1 MFRQNGQ
8 QLEISYKTSRKLGT
22 LRAHPESTLSLP
34 LVFRFNAQNSNFRLT
49 ISLVAEGNEIGGET
63 MDEKSLLELWNTK
76 RSQVINAQIAP
87 TLMLVGVFVLAAY
100 GKFETATDAAKYLT
114 IGVAAATGIL
124 AIISQYATI
133 REAEILLV
141 DLKRIEKPSE
151 LSKKIADSR
160 GLLSLSAIAMVGLGV
175 AVFAL
180 VVWAVLG

>member
-1 MFRQNGQ
+1 
-8 QLEISYKTSRKLGT
+8 
-22 LRAHPESTLSLP
+22 
-34 LVFRFNAQNSNFRLT
+34 
-49 ISLVAEGNEIGGET
+49 
-63 MDEKSLLELWNTK
+63 MDEKNLLELWNTK

-87 TLMLVGVFVLAAY
+87 TLMLIGVFVVSAF
-100 GKFETATDAAKYLT
+100 GKFETATDGAKYLT

-133 REAEILLV
+133 REAEVLLI

-151 LSKKIADSR
+151 LSKRIAQSR
-160 GLLSLSAIAMVGLGV
+160 GFLSMSAIAIVGLGI